1 MTRPRANLLLLACAI
16 VWGGAFLFQKQ
27 AMRHIGPFQFI
38 AFRSVLACLALWPL
52 AWRER
57 RIAKA
62 LASAAASRQ
71 GLCRLA
77 IISGVVFCSAAALQ
91 QIGLTMTTV
100 TNSSFLTAL
109 YVVITPFLTWLIMRQ
124 KPGPVVWL
132 AVALSF
138 IGTWLLGGGSLSA
151 FSRGDLYVTICAVL
165 WALHVVLVALAAQH
179 DRAATFTAIQF
190 VTVAALAG
198 ITAVCTESFS
208 WPAILQA
215 APDIIYVGLLS
226 SAVTFTVLA
235 IALRHTK
242 PAEAAV
248 ILSTES
254 IFAAVAAYFWL
265 GERLPPAGLLGA
277 AIIFV
282 ATLIVN
288 LPSRAR
294 LSRSG
299 RSTPAADPG

>member
-1 MTRPRANLLLLACAI
+1 MTRPRANLLLLTCAI
-16 VWGGAFLFQKQ
+16 VWGLAFLFQKR
-27 AMRHIGPFQFI
+27 AMSHIGPFLFI
-38 AFRSVLACLALWPL
+38 ALRSTLACLALFPL
-52 AWRER
+52 ALRER
-57 RIAKA
+57 HIAKA
-62 LASAAASRQ
+62 SPGAAASRRS
-71 GLCRLA
+71 LLRLA
-77 IISGVVFCSAAALQ
+77 LISGVVFCSAAAHQ
-91 QIGLTMTTV
+91 QIGLTTTTV

-190 VTVAALAG
+190 VTVAILAG
-198 ITAVCTESFS
+198 TVALGTES
-208 WPAILQA
+208 WTWAAIRLA
-215 APDIIYVGLLS
+215 APDILYVGLLS

-235 IALRHTK
+235 IALRHTR

-254 IFAAVAAYFWL
+254 IFAAIAAYFWL
-265 GERLPPAGLLGA
+265 GERLPPVGWIGA
-277 AIIFV
+277 AIIFI

-294 LSRSG
+294 LTQTARN
-299 RSTPAADPG
+299 TPAADPH

>member
-1 MTRPRANLLLLACAI
+1 MVPRMTRPRANLLLLCCAL
-16 VWGGAFLFQKQ
+16 VWGLAFLFQKE
-27 AMRHIGPFQFI
+27 ATTHIGPFLFI
-38 AFRSVLACLALWPL
+38 ASRSVLASLALWPL

-57 RIAKA
+57 RMAKA
-62 LASAAASRQ
+62 SGSAGGARQ
-71 GLCRLA
+71 NLGRLA
-77 IISGVVFCSAAALQ
+77 VISGFVFCSAAALQ
-91 QIGLTMTTV
+91 QIGLTTTTV

-151 FSRGDLYVTICAVL
+151 FSIGDVYMTIGAVL

-190 VTVAALAG
+190 VTVATLAG
-198 ITAVCTESFS
+198 IMALWFEPLSWTALRE
-208 WPAILQA
+208 A
-215 APDIIYVGLLS
+215 APSILYVGLLS
-226 SAVTFTVLA
+226 SAITFTVLA
-235 IALRHTK
+235 IALRHTR

-248 ILSTES
+248 ILSSES

-265 GERLPPAGLLGA
+265 GERLPPIGWVGAG
-277 AIIFV
+277 IIFI
-282 ATLIVN
+282 ATLVVN
-288 LPSRAR
+288 WPSRPKINQ
-294 LSRSG
+294 
-299 RSTPAADPG
+299 T